1 MGVGGFVSQRCRC
14 RRLRRRRRRRRRHAR
29 RRGGAA
35 DAASILALAL
45 ATPALARAR
54 PRGGPSP
61 GPVGHRDPT
70 RRFHCWSSPR
80 GTRQAHCWTR
90 HASQRA
96 HFWARALLH
105 GRSIAG
111 PAARARGGG
120 WSGIRGRSSAM
131 RDAAATRG
139 AATAAARIQTVGA
152 HRARSSQNIPA
163 QCRGSYRNNVTVN
176 RYNGHIK
183 GTNPIVRHVLSLT
196 CTLIRMRGN
205 QHVQKH
211 AATQPLHDSNTRA
224 RAPNL
229 VAS

>member
-1 MGVGGFVSQRCRC
+1 MVSVARAAARARHLVAGSSCGGTSTRGGDQAHAHMVHSPRAVPCSAPVVLGFPPSAA
-14 RRLRRRRRRRRRHAR
+14 RLRPRHAR

-152 HRARSSQNIPA
+152 HRARSSQ
-163 QCRGSYRNNVTVN
+163 SF
-176 RYNGHIK
+176 
-183 GTNPIVRHVLSLT
+183 
-196 CTLIRMRGN
+196 
-205 QHVQKH
+205 
-211 AATQPLHDSNTRA
+211 
-224 RAPNL
+224 
-229 VAS
+229 

>member
-1 MGVGGFVSQRCRC
+1 MDANVHRASQLLCHMLDLGAC
-14 RRLRRRRRRRRRHAR
+14 PTVH
-29 RRGGAA
+29 RRGKGTGGRQV
-35 DAASILALAL
+35 SVSCH
-45 ATPALARAR
+45 R
-54 PRGGPSP
+54 PSDSHLTWSRRQRGGSSP
-61 GPVGHRDPT
+61 GLVGHRDPT

-152 HRARSSQNIPA
+152 HRARSSQSFFFI
-163 QCRGSYRNNVTVN
+163 
-176 RYNGHIK
+176 
-183 GTNPIVRHVLSLT
+183 
-196 CTLIRMRGN
+196 
-205 QHVQKH
+205 
-211 AATQPLHDSNTRA
+211 
-224 RAPNL
+224 
-229 VAS
+229 